1 MNKSDT
7 APASSPDA
15 TTDATTDAAAR
26 VIQIAEQLRALSNN
40 GLQFT
45 DDPYQIERYHK
56 ILGLSA
62 ALLDLAAAQPLDE
75 IQQHFYADIDYK
87 TPLAVVDTAV
97 FDTDQRLL
105 LIQRADNQLWAMPGG
120 ACDVGEAPAAGAVRE
135 VWEETGYRV
144 EATRL
149 IGLFD
154 GNGQP
159 GQNSRHLYHLLFAGR
174 LVGGTPTTSIETLQV
189 RWFDLSDIPWD
200 AMSPGHAGRIRV
212 ALDWYADPDTPAYFD
227 RAGGPNDI
235 KSQT

>member
-1 MNKSDT
+1 MNQTDT
-7 APASSPDA
+7 TPESTSQPKPNAAMD
-15 TTDATTDAAAR
+15 TTTAR
-26 VIQIAEQLRALSNN
+26 VVRIAEQLRALSNN

-62 ALLDLAAAQPLDE
+62 ELLDLAASQPLDA
-75 IQQHFYADIDYK
+75 IKQHFFTDIDYK

-97 FDTDQRLL
+97 FDADQRLL
-105 LIQRADNQLWAMPGG
+105 LIQRADNNLWAMPGG
-120 ACDVGEAPAAGAVRE
+120 ACDVGEAPAAAAVRE

-174 LVGGTPTTSIETLQV
+174 LTGGAPTDSIETVQL
-189 RWFDLSDIPWD
+189 RWFDLEDIPWD
-200 AMSPGHAGRIRV
+200 ALSPGHAARIRV
-212 ALDWYADPDTPAYFD
+212 ALDWHAAPDTPAYFD
-227 RAGGPNDI
+227 RADGSKPA
-235 KSQT
+235 TA